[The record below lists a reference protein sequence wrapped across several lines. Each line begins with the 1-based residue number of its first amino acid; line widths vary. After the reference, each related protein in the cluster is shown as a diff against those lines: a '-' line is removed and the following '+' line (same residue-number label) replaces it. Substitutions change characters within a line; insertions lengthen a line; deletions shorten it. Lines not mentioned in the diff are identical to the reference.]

1 MKCQKCQ
8 KEVFLPFRC
17 QYCGDYFCSEHR
29 LPENHECP
37 RMEQAR
43 TPKEET
49 QPIIV
54 QKQKPYEY
62 TISYMPTQPKRGKIH
77 FSSKEIKHL
86 TIAALLVIGVG
97 LSLAWSVNLFYIDH
111 GIDYVTLITLT
122 AILTASFFL
131 HEIAHK
137 IVAQREGLWAEFR
150 LTLIGAILTLVS
162 MIPSLFKIISP
173 GAVMVAGFAD
183 KKIMGKTSIA
193 GPMTNITLSTIFLA
207 GAFLFPQNS
216 QMLALVAFFNAWI
229 ALFNLI
235 PLGILDG
242 FKIFQWNKKSWVLAF
257 TPSLILMIISY
268 QLIPATLF

>member
-17 QYCGDYFCSEHR
+17 PYCGEYFCSEHR

-37 RMEQAR
+37 RMEHAR
-43 TPKEET
+43 APKEEM

-54 QKQKPYEY
+54 QKQRPYEY
-62 TISYMPTQPKRGKIH
+62 TISYVPTHRVSGKIH
-77 FSSKEIKHL
+77 FSAKEIKHL
-86 TIAALLVIGVG
+86 TMAALLVIGVG
-97 LSLAWSVNLFYIDH
+97 LSLAWSVNVFYIDH
-111 GIDYVTLITLT
+111 GVDYVTLTTLT

-162 MIPSLFKIISP
+162 VIPSLFKIISP

-193 GPMTNITLSTIFLA
+193 GPMTNITLSTMFLV
-207 GAFLFPQNS
+207 GAFLFPQ
-216 QMLALVAFFNAWI
+216 QTILAFAAFFNAWV

-235 PLGILDG
+235 PFGILDG
-242 FKIFQWNKKSWVLAF
+242 FKVFQWNKKHWVSAF
-257 TPSLILMIISY
+257 TASVILMVISY
-268 QLIPATLF
+268 RLVVATLV